1 MSEKSTPY
9 GLPQPQGLYDPR
21 NEHDA
26 CGIGFV
32 ANVSGVRSHDIIL
45 KGIEILINLTHRGA
59 CGCDPQTGDGAGV
72 LIQIPHA
79 FFEAECSRLGIA
91 LPSPGEYGVGMVFLP
106 VEPHERMLCEA
117 ILEEVVRDEGLT
129 VLGWRDTPVNANT
142 IGRLARSTQPY
153 VEQIFI
159 KRAYGMDEDALER
172 KLYVIR
178 KRAEKQVSQTELH
191 EKSFFYMPSLS
202 ARTIVYKGLLLAP
215 QIANFY
221 VELSNPEVR
230 SALCL
235 VHQRFSTNTFPTW
248 HLAHPYR
255 YLCHNGEINT
265 LRGNVN
271 WMHAR
276 TSILASPLFG
286 EDLKKLEPIIAPGG
300 SDSANLDNAVELL
313 LLAGRSLPHVMEMLI
328 PAAWGSDPTMPEDV
342 KAFYEYHASLM
353 EPWDGPAAVA
363 FTDGRLIGAKLD
375 RNGLRPGRFMVTNR
389 GLVIM
394 ASEAGVLPVDPEEV
408 RFKGRLEPGRMLL
421 VDTEK
426 GCIIPDEE
434 IKKQLA
440 ARQPYAQWLKENQIT
455 LKHLADPP
463 RIQPTDHRT
472 IVMRQRAFGY
482 TDEDLKTIMIPMAT
496 KGEEPVGSMGTD
508 TPLACLSDK
517 PQLLFNYFKQM
528 FAQVTNPAIDPIRE
542 DLVMSLYDYIGRE
555 GNILEETPQL
565 CHTLKKRH
573 PIVTNWNLEKL
584 RRVSQGDFLATT
596 LPLLFRVEG
605 GETRLQEAV
614 DSLCRRASLAIKS
627 GYTLLILSDRG
638 VDEEYAPIP
647 SLLALSAVHH
657 HLVREETRN
666 QVALIVET
674 GEPREVMHFALLVGY
689 GASAINP
696 YLAIETLGDLHVKGF
711 FPPEYTFEKVLKN
724 YIKAVDKGLLKVL
737 SKMGISTL
745 QSYCGAQI
753 FEAIGLNK
761 SVVEH
766 YFTGTPSR
774 IEGVGLEVLA
784 REALLRHKFAMQPP
798 GESDTE
804 LEIGGSYQYRERGER
819 HLLNPGTI
827 SKLQHAV
834 RQSSP
839 QTFQEY
845 TRIVNE
851 QNRNFYTLRGMLD
864 FRPAGPPVPIEEVEP
879 ASEIVKRFATGAMS
893 FGSISKEA
901 HETLAIAMNR
911 IGGRSNTGEGGEDEA
926 RFEREPNGDW
936 RRSAVKQ
943 VASARFGVTTHYLVN
958 AEELQ
963 IKIAQGAKPGEGGQL
978 PGHKVDEVV
987 ARVRH
992 AIPGVTLIS
1001 PPPHHDIYSIED
1013 LAQLIYDL
1021 KNVNSQAR
1029 ISVKLVAESGV
1040 GTVAAGV
1047 AKAHADVILIC
1058 GYDGGTGASPIS
1070 SIRHAGIPWE
1080 LGLSETQQILVMNDL
1095 RSRVRLQVDGKLQT
1109 GRDVAIAALLGAEE
1123 FGFATMPLI
1132 SMGCIMMRKCHLN
1145 TCPVGVATQDPA
1157 LRKKFKGQP
1166 EHVINFFFFLAE
1178 DLRQIMAQL
1187 GFRKVDEMIGR
1198 VDCLAQRRD
1207 VDHWK
1212 ARGLDLSAVLF
1223 NPHVPTRVGRRCMI
1237 KQDHGL
1243 EKSLDCQLIDHA
1255 REALERA
1262 KQVSISLPIRN
1273 THRTVGGMLSGEI
1286 ARRYGAV
1293 GLPDD
1298 TIRFQF
1304 TGSAGQSFGAFLA
1317 KGVTLT
1323 LEGEAN
1329 DYVGKGLSGGKLIIY
1344 PSRNS
1349 SFQPEENILVGN
1361 VVLYGAT
1368 SGEAYFNGMAGERF
1382 AVRNSGATAVVE
1394 TVGDH
1399 GCEYMTKGTVLVLGK
1414 TGRNFAAGMTGG
1426 IAYVLDETGEFA
1438 RIRCNHASVDLSPV
1452 TDPQDGE
1459 LIQLLTA
1466 RHAELT
1472 DSPRAKWI
1480 LDNWETMLPKF
1491 LKVFP
1496 HEYKRV
1502 LGIPRA
1508 PAGLAAPPVTDRVGA
1523 VREPPLPATSAQPA
1537 REVPRG

>member
-1 MSEKSTPY
+1 
-9 GLPQPQGLYDPR
+9 
-21 NEHDA
+21 
-26 CGIGFV
+26 
-32 ANVSGVRSHDIIL
+32 
-45 KGIEILINLTHRGA
+45 
-59 CGCDPQTGDGAGV
+59 
-72 LIQIPHA
+72 
-79 FFEAECSRLGIA
+79 
-91 LPSPGEYGVGMVFLP
+91 
-106 VEPHERMLCEA
+106 
-117 ILEEVVRDEGLT
+117 
-129 VLGWRDTPVNANT
+129 
-142 IGRLARSTQPY
+142 
-153 VEQIFI
+153 
-159 KRAYGMDEDALER
+159 
-172 KLYVIR
+172 
-178 KRAEKQVSQTELH
+178 
-191 EKSFFYMPSLS
+191 MP
-202 ARTIVYKGLLLAP
+202 
-215 QIANFY
+215 
-221 VELSNPEVR
+221 
-230 SALCL
+230 
-235 VHQRFSTNTFPTW
+235 
-248 HLAHPYR
+248 
-255 YLCHNGEINT
+255 
-265 LRGNVN
+265 
-271 WMHAR
+271 
-276 TSILASPLFG
+276 
-286 EDLKKLEPIIAPGG
+286 D
-300 SDSANLDNAVELL
+300 
-313 LLAGRSLPHVMEMLI
+313 
-328 PAAWGSDPTMPEDV
+328 DV

-363 FTDGRLIGAKLD
+363 FTDGRVIGAKLD
-375 RNGLRPGRFMVTNR
+375 RNGLRPGRFVVTTR

-394 ASEAGVLPVDPEEV
+394 ASEAGVLPVDQGEV

-421 VDTEK
+421 VDTAK
-426 GCIIPDEE
+426 GRIIPDEE

-440 ARQPYAQWLKENQIT
+440 ARQPYAKWIKENQIT
-455 LKHLADPP
+455 LKHLADPS
-463 RIQPTDHRT
+463 RVQTTDHPT
-472 IVMRQRAFGY
+472 LLMRQRAFGY
-482 TDEDLKTIMIPMAT
+482 TDEDLKTIMIPMAQN
-496 KGEEPVGSMGTD
+496 GEEPLGSMGMD

-517 PQLLFNYFKQM
+517 SQLLFNYFKQM

-542 DLVMSLYDYIGRE
+542 ELVMSLYDYIGRE
-555 GNILEETPQL
+555 GNILDETPQL

-584 RRVSQGDFLATT
+584 RRVSWGDFLATT
-596 LPLLFRVEG
+596 LPMLFRVDG
-605 GETRLQEAV
+605 GEKRLAEAI

-638 VDEEYAPIP
+638 VDEEYVPIP
-647 SLLALSAVHH
+647 SLLALSAVHN
-657 HLVREETRN
+657 HLVREKTRN

-696 YLAIETLGDLHVKGF
+696 YLAIETLERLYAEGY
-711 FPPEYTFEKVLKN
+711 FPSDYTFQRVLKN

-745 QSYCGAQI
+745 QSYCGAHI

-761 SVVEH
+761 SVVDR

-774 IEGVGLEVLA
+774 IEGVDLEVLA
-784 REALLRHKFAMQPP
+784 REALMRHKFAMQPP
-798 GESDTE
+798 VEHDTE
-804 LEIGGSYQYRERGER
+804 LEIGGNYQYRERGER
-819 HLLNPGTI
+819 HILNPVTI

-834 RQSSP
+834 RQASFS
-839 QTFQEY
+839 TFQEY
-845 TRIVNE
+845 ARIANE
-851 QNRNFYTLRGMLD
+851 QSRNLYTLRGLLD
-864 FRPAGPPVPIEEVEP
+864 FHPAGPPVPLEEVEP
-879 ASEIVKRFATGAMS
+879 AGEIVKRFATGAMS

-926 RFEREPNGDW
+926 RYRRDPNGDW
-936 RRSAVKQ
+936 RRSAIKQ
-943 VASARFGVTTHYLVN
+943 VASARFGVTTQYLVN
-958 AEELQ
+958 ADELQ

-978 PGHKVDEVV
+978 PGHKVDEVI

-992 AIPGVTLIS
+992 SIPGVQLIS

-1021 KNVNSQAR
+1021 KNVNPQAR

-1047 AKAHADVILIC
+1047 AKARADVILIS

-1080 LGLSETQQILVMNDL
+1080 LGLSETQQTLVMNDL

-1123 FGFATMPLI
+1123 FGFATLPLI
-1132 SMGCIMMRKCHLN
+1132 SLGCIMMRKCHLN
-1145 TCPVGVATQDPA
+1145 TCPVGVATQDPL
-1157 LRKKFKGQP
+1157 LRKKFRGQP
-1166 EHVINFFFFLAE
+1166 EHVINFFFYIAE
-1178 DLRQIMAQL
+1178 DLRRIMAQL
-1187 GFRKVDEMIGR
+1187 GFRKVDEMVGR
-1198 VDCLAQRRD
+1198 VDCLVQRRD

-1223 NPHVPTRVGRRCMI
+1223 NPHVPARVGRHCTV

-1243 EKSLDCQLIDHA
+1243 EKSLDCQLVDHA
-1255 REALERA
+1255 REALERG
-1262 KQVSISLPIRN
+1262 KKVFISLPIRN
-1273 THRTVGGMLSGEI
+1273 THRTVGAMLSGEI

-1293 GLPDD
+1293 VLPDD

-1317 KGVTLT
+1317 KGITLS

-1344 PSRNS
+1344 PPRHSP
-1349 SFQPEENILVGN
+1349 FVPEENILVGN
-1361 VVLYGAT
+1361 VALYGAT

-1399 GCEYMTKGTVLVLGK
+1399 GCEYMTKGTVIVLGK

-1438 RIRCNHASVDLSPV
+1438 RVRCNRVSVDLEPV
-1452 TDPQDGE
+1452 SDPQDID
-1459 LIQLLTA
+1459 LIQVLIA

-1472 DSPRAKWI
+1472 ESPRAKWV

-1502 LGIPRA
+1502 LGIPCA
-1508 PAGLAAPPVTDRVGA
+1508 PAASVTVGPGLAPAKADASVGPTYRA
-1523 VREPPLPATSAQPA
+1523 ARP
-1537 REVPRG
+1537 REVQRG